1 MNRVIKCI
9 SKGLLVPSFLGRGG
23 GEGVWGRASPEKCE
37 ISKPLKQCAFRYSKL
52 TIEEGI
58 FYSKKVAFIQSNVA
72 QSIPTSNEQMM
83 KTR

>member
-1 MNRVIKCI
+1 MYQQGAVAP
-9 SKGLLVPSFLGRGG
+9 LFLGKGG

-37 ISKPLKQCAFRYSKL
+37 ISKPLKQCAFRYSKS

-58 FYSKKVAFIQSNVA
+58 SYSKKVAFIQSNVA